1 MQGIDRWLG
10 VALAVLGTAVFW
22 TSRSFPAVPGQK
34 VGAGFLPGIV
44 GVGLLLCAVALL
56 LRSGSAAAYAAPY
69 AAPEAREPER
79 YGPAAVVVLAA
90 LGYILLADVLGFLV
104 VAPLALLAVFLALHV
119 KPLPALAWA
128 VGGSLV
134 VHVAFYKL
142 LRVPLPWGLL
152 KPLY

>member
-56 LRSGSAAAYAAPY
+56 LRSTRAAAYAE
-69 AAPEAREPER
+69 PEAREPER

-90 LGYILLADVLGFLV
+90 LGYILLADLLGFLV
-104 VAPLALLAVFLALHV
+104 VAPLALLAVFLALRV

-128 VGGSLV
+128 VGGSVV
-134 VHVAFYKL
+134 VHLAFYKL

>member
-56 LRSGSAAAYAAPY
+56 LRSTRAAAY

-90 LGYILLADVLGFLV
+90 LGYILLADLLGFLV
-104 VAPLALLAVFLALHV
+104 VAPLALLAVFLALRV

-134 VHVAFYKL
+134 VHLAFYKL